1 MIGEVLGGISFTLMA
16 LRFYLYHT
24 KPVHMEFKTKFGEHS
39 QYESFYNA
47 YNAFKQNLKVF
58 SEPMVKLFGIPL
70 LNNYQIID
78 PEMARK
84 FFMTDKAQSHMEMS
98 GFFELCFHYRDLVG
112 AKHAGLL
119 KHKELGV
126 MRDMNPKDPQMTN
139 TMKQARKRFLEFT
152 SSPSNH
158 EVNLDRVRR
167 EAHSL
172 VEVALEEG
180 KNGDVPFEPK
190 RITMEAATNAG
201 FATAT
206 GFSYKQGTKE
216 LREAAAWVDRNLFEI
231 VSPYPY
237 KLIFILMPRWIRH
250 WIPLRFWPKMCQD
263 VQPFWDSVI
272 DMVDERAK
280 NYNPDDRKSL
290 NYTSYEETGSFFS
303 KKNVKKT
310 KTNN

>member
-16 LRFYLYHT
+16 LRFYLYQT
-24 KPVHMEFKTKFGEHS
+24 KPVHIEFETKFGDHS

-47 YNAFKQNLKVF
+47 YKAFKQNLKVF

-70 LNNYQIID
+70 LNNYQILD

-119 KHKELGV
+119 KYKELGV
-126 MRDMNPKDPQMTN
+126 MRDMNPKDQQMTN
-139 TMKQARKRFLEFT
+139 VMKQARKRFLEFT

-158 EVNLDRVRR
+158 QVNLDRVRL

-180 KNGDVPFEPK
+180 RGLSILTKFLLTITS
-190 RITMEAATNAG
+190 RILRI
-201 FATAT
+201 
-206 GFSYKQGTKE
+206 
-216 LREAAAWVDRNLFEI
+216 LREHI
-231 VSPYPY
+231 Q
-237 KLIFILMPRWIRH
+237 I
-250 WIPLRFWPKMCQD
+250 
-263 VQPFWDSVI
+263 
-272 DMVDERAK
+272 K
-280 NYNPDDRKSL
+280 NCLESEL
-290 NYTSYEETGSFFS
+290 
-303 KKNVKKT
+303 
-310 KTNN
+310 